1 MIGRVLSP
9 APRDIWEQVLAAD
22 PLSLES
28 QSPAWAD
35 AAVAGGGL
43 EDASRF
49 YEMVDGRQLI
59 VPMLRRRPSL
69 GALSIEGSNLPGWG
83 VGGLL
88 APGGAT
94 AAEHAAVFR
103 DLAARRVLRQTIWPH
118 PLTAGGWA
126 AGVPAGA
133 VVKERVAHAVDL
145 RCGFDV
151 LWSQRFASSSRRGA
165 RHAERAGVTVESDT
179 TGRLVPEFYELTR
192 QAVERWSRLQHEPQ
206 WMARRRHWLSDPRGK
221 FEAIARALGPRC
233 RIWVARVG
241 GRPAASMMVLSGAN
255 AYDFRAAMDQELAGF
270 RANDLL
276 LKAAIEQACAEG
288 CRYYY
293 LGDSGKSASLGQF
306 KQRFG
311 AEAIR
316 YAEYRLERAPLT
328 AGENALKWA
337 VKRAVR
343 FREA

>member
-9 APRDIWEQVLAAD
+9 APRDIWERVLAAD
-22 PLSLES
+22 PLALES

-118 PLTAGGWA
+118 PLTAGGWG
-126 AGVPAGA
+126 AG
-133 VVKERVAHAVDL
+133 
-145 RCGFDV
+145 RCGGEGAGGPRGRPPMR
-151 LWSQRFASSSRRGA
+151 LRRA
-165 RHAERAGVTVESDT
+165 LVAALRQLLPPRSPPRRAGGVTVESDT
-179 TGRLVPEFYELTR
+179 TGRLIPEFYELTR

-233 RIWVARVG
+233 RIWVARVD

-255 AYDFRAAMDQELAGF
+255 AYDFRAAMDEQLAGF